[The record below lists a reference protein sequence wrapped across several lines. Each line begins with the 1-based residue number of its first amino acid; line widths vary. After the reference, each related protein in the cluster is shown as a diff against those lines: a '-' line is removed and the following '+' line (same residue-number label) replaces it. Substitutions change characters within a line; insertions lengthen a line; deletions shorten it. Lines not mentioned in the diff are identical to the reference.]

1 MKNKYLFF
9 ILPLII
15 FILFAGC
22 DRSSTEREHG
32 RPDVRHPHEREHRDF
47 HRFDHSRVDRMAD
60 DLDLTS
66 TQVETL
72 KKLEKEIREKQL
84 EMRKERRHRDVVKET
99 IVEMIKKDSLSKE
112 EIVGFMEEMHSMGEE
127 LRKETDSFV
136 AERLAKMHAILT
148 EEQREKLAKKLEE
161 FQPRS
166 RFKKKEDQR

>member
-1 MKNKYLFF
+1 MKNKHLFF
-9 ILPLII
+9 ILSL
-15 FILFAGC
+15 ILFISFEGC
-22 DRSSTEREHG
+22 NRNPSERENG
-32 RPDVRHPHEREHRDF
+32 RRDFRHSHKEGHRDF
-47 HRFDHSRVDRMAD
+47 HKFHSRVDRIAD

-66 TQVETL
+66 TQVEAL
-72 KKLEKEIREKQL
+72 KKLEKEIRETQF

-148 EEQREKLAKKLEE
+148 EEQREKLAMKLEE